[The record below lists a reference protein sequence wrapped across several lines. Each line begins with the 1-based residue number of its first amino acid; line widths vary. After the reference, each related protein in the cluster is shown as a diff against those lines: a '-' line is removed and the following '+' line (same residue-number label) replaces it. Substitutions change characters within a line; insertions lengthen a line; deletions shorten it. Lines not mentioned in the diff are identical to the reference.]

1 MKNIIQNNSTS
12 LVIKKETSLT
22 VIHNI
27 TNNIFRISSKAFFL
41 TFALTLLNMVV

>member
-1 MKNIIQNNSTS
+1 MKNYNTNASTA
-12 LVIKKETSLT
+12 LVVKKETSLT

-27 TNNIFRISSKAFFL
+27 TNNMIRISSKAFFI